1 MSNIFGGDA
10 YSPIKISSSEID
22 SYKKTHPEI
31 QVIDSYNELLEEL
44 FLLRNPKHR
53 FDKNFAL
60 PLKEFVNSFGVLKNH
75 GNWFYFPWINS
86 IIHFLPEEMHFEM
99 RTGRNKNLITKEEQE
114 KYYNSRVGILG
125 MSVGS
130 HVAMTLAMTG
140 GAKNIKIADPD
151 TLSGSNLNRIRTG
164 YHNIG
169 VSKVHIVARDIYL
182 INPYANVK
190 IYTQGLT
197 KENMEEFLT
206 GGGNLNCL
214 VEEMDNPFLKL
225 KVREYTKKLGIPVV
239 MAADNSDSIITDV
252 ERYDL
257 KKSTKILNGVIGS
270 MKAEDF
276 LDATPQEIPGM
287 IAKIAG
293 ANIAAVR
300 MLHSVVEVGKTLY
313 SWPQLGT
320 AANLC
325 GSVLSYLT
333 RKIIL
338 GEKNI
343 KSGRFEVNLNSIFE
357 ADYFSAKQ
365 KAYRKKEITKFLK
378 GGKK

>member
-1 MSNIFGGDA
+1 MNNVLGGD
-10 YSPIKISSSEID
+10 SLKPVIVLSKELEN
-22 SYKKTHPEI
+22 YKKTHPEI
-31 QVIDSYNELLEEL
+31 QVIDRYEELLEEI
-44 FLLRNPKHR
+44 FLLRNPKYR
-53 FDKNFAL
+53 FDKNFAD
-60 PLKEFVNSFGVLKNH
+60 PLASFIKSFGDLKNH
-75 GNWFYFPWINS
+75 GSWFYFPWINS
-86 IIHFLPEEMHFEM
+86 LIHFLPEDMHFEM

-114 KYYNSRVGILG
+114 KYYNSKIGILG

-130 HVAMTLAMTG
+130 HVAMTITMTG
-140 GAKNIKIADPD
+140 GAKNIKIADLD
-151 TLSGSNLNRIRTG
+151 ILSGSNLNRIRTG

-169 VSKVHIVARDIYL
+169 VPKVSIVARDIYL
-182 INPYANVK
+182 VNPYANIK
-190 IYTQGLT
+190 TYGEGLT
-197 KENMEEFLT
+197 PVNMEDFLT
-206 GGGNLNCL
+206 GGGNLDCL

-225 KVREYTKKLGIPVV
+225 KIREFTKKFKIPVI
-239 MAADNSDSIITDV
+239 MAADNGDGIIADV
-252 ERYDL
+252 ERYDTDKNL
-257 KKSTKILNGVIGS
+257 KILNGVIGS

-276 LDATPQEIPGM
+276 LGAKPEQIPGM

-325 GSVLSYLT
+325 GSTLAYLA

-338 GEKNI
+338 KEKNI
-343 KSGRFEVNLNSIFE
+343 KSGRYEVNLNSIFE
-357 ADYFSAKQ
+357 SDYFSAKQ
-365 KAYRKKEITKFLK
+365 KSYRKKEISKFLK